1 MHEQLSTNNEPVHTD
16 VSYEQT
22 DAVLK
27 QPLAAGIGVVV
38 LILSA
43 CAISLWLFG
52 LFRAG
57 ADRRDPGLSPLVA
70 MERPKL
76 PREIDKIPEP
86 RLEVSEG
93 VLVKKQ
99 REEEDRLLTGPPGWV
114 DPQKGTV
121 HIPIAEAMRLLT
133 DPEVAK
139 ARGIRVRVEA
149 PKGDKQ

>member
-1 MHEQLSTNNEPVHTD
+1 MHEQPSTNNEPVHVD
-16 VSYEQT
+16 VSYEKT

-27 QPLAAGIGVVV
+27 PPLAAGIGVIV
-38 LILSA
+38 LILFA

-52 LFRAG
+52 LLRAG
-57 ADRRDPGLSPLVA
+57 AARRDPGLSPLA
-70 MERPKL
+70 AQQRPKL
-76 PREIDKIPEP
+76 PQEIDKIPEP

-99 REEEDRLLTGPPGWV
+99 REVEDERLKGYGWV

-121 HIPIAEAMRLLT
+121 YIPIAEAMRRLT

-139 ARGIRVRVEA
+139 ARGIRVEA